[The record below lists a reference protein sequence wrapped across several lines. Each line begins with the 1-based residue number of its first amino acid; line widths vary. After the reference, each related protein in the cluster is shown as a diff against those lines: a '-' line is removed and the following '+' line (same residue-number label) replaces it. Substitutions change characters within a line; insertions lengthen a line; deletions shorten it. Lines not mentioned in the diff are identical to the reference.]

1 MIMYFYC
8 KFSFRNINI
17 LFDLQSWPNEIY
29 VHNILRTNKKLVF
42 ASYMVTFAISLVKK
56 NFMKTNTPYPCIY
69 VSIIKHYINTFSLN
83 YRISL
88 SLRKMAT
95 KRMIRV
101 KKLHVK
107 DFDIIISTHWILQRG
122 RQYKKINGDW
132 SALHKS
138 NKL

>member
-29 VHNILRTNKKLVF
+29 VHNILRTNKKLFF
-42 ASYMVTFAISLVKK
+42 ASYMVTFAISLVKRK
-56 NFMKTNTPYPCIY
+56 LHENQYLSLYIC

-101 KKLHVK
+101 NKITRERLWYHYPYTLDSAARQTIQK
-107 DFDIIISTHWILQRG
+107 D
-122 RQYKKINGDW
+122 
-132 SALHKS
+132 
-138 NKL
+138 